1 MLFLTYCCV
10 ILILVF
16 QEEVKNLQQ
25 LNHRG
30 IISAIFVKTCD
41 VNLCVLL
48 PLMVHRSCDQII
60 ANQFTSG
67 FPESAIGI
75 ILKDI
80 LSAVDYLHNRK
91 IVHWW
96 ALYISYSIGLVLELL
111 YWIFCHNKLQGSC
124 LVYET
129 FFDRLH
135 KYKNA

>member
-1 MLFLTYCCV
+1 MVDAIPY
-10 ILILVF
+10 ILYSTHFGF

-25 LNHRG
+25 LNHPG
-30 IISAIFVKTCD
+30 IISALFVKTCD

-60 ANQFTSG
+60 IDQFTSG

-91 IVHWW
+91 IVHW
-96 ALYISYSIGLVLELL
+96 
-111 YWIFCHNKLQGSC
+111 
-124 LVYET
+124 
-129 FFDRLH
+129 
-135 KYKNA
+135 